1 MTTTIKLKNGT
12 GVPTSG
18 ALVQGEPAFDLTNK
32 RLYTENAGGTVIEV
46 GTNPSTIVIPAGTIN
61 GTTIGATTPAS
72 VAATTLSTTGAATFG
87 GATKFGSAAVIPGFA
102 GANDAALA
110 NNMALRG
117 TNAAASTSFALIK
130 LDASDAVQINSDGA
144 SVVNIAGAATTMGGT
159 LTTTGAA
166 TFGGN
171 ITKSV
176 APAANGGIVVNDGT
190 NDLIALGSGGFS
202 ANGGLATDGGIRTAA
217 NFVIATGAGSPERM
231 RIDASGRSLFG
242 HIAAIQGARV
252 EISAVGDGAAL
263 ALFGRASDNS
273 AYIGFYQNGVATR
286 TAMIQAN
293 PAAGLQFIG
302 GSGGTLQMTL
312 DASGNLLLGTT
323 SVAGIGTSVSENNGK
338 CLIIQNTSTVSANT
352 MTQFK
357 NPNGIVGQI
366 ICTGS
371 TTAYNTSSD
380 QRLKENI
387 TDANDAGNK
396 IDAIKVRQYDWKAD
410 GSHQDYG
417 MVAQELMTVAPEA
430 VSGDPESDEMMGV
443 DYSKL
448 VPMMLKEI
456 QSLRARI
463 SQLEGAN

>member
-1 MTTTIKLKNGT
+1 
-12 GVPTSG
+12 
-18 ALVQGEPAFDLTNK
+18 
-32 RLYTENAGGTVIEV
+32 
-46 GTNPSTIVIPAGTIN
+46 
-61 GTTIGATTPAS
+61 
-72 VAATTLSTTGAATFG
+72 
-87 GATKFGSAAVIPGFA
+87 
-102 GANDAALA
+102 
-110 NNMALRG
+110 
-117 TNAAASTSFALIK
+117 
-130 LDASDAVQINSDGA
+130 
-144 SVVNIAGAATTMGGT
+144 
-159 LTTTGAA
+159 
-166 TFGGN
+166 
-171 ITKSV
+171 
-176 APAANGGIVVNDGT
+176 
-190 NDLIALGSGGFS
+190 
-202 ANGGLATDGGIRTAA
+202 
-217 NFVIATGAGSPERM
+217 M
-231 RIDASGRSLFG
+231 RIDASGNVGIGTSSPASPLSVYNASNPYANFADAANYLNVGVITSTYGLINSSLPISFQVSDVERMRIDSSGNLAIANGNQAAGAVSSRIMFG
-242 HIAAIQGARV
+242 NKGTFTTSDVGRAEICGVSEGALWY
-252 EISAVGDGAAL
+252 SGTAL
-263 ALFGRASDNS
+263 A
-273 AYIGFYQNGVATR
+273 FYT
-286 TAMIQAN
+286 N
-293 PAAGLQFIG
+293 PGPDVT
-302 GSGGTLQMTL
+302 GTVPVERMRI